1 MSSAA
6 LALMEAEDV
15 IGGGDAE
22 GPVEGE
28 GEDEDGGDGGEG
40 EDGEGSGD
48 ARSRPGASLSS
59 SLSSSSSKKKKDH
72 AERSRQTHPLM
83 YTSSSAFSSRL
94 VSAGS
99 ASPSLPAPD
108 TACARFADAPP
119 TPAHGPSPCL
129 SASARATRGEIALLP
144 PVAQYASA
152 DAWSRTVSAR
162 SVSAAVWLPS
172 CGEGKGVRRFS
183 LGVFGHDETRA
194 RTLPSTI
201 ATSTASARSRGAR
214 RARTARASYRLEFC
228 RKSAVRRRARL
239 AGESGVVDAKYARKG
254 VRFGVGADA

>member
-1 MSSAA
+1 
-6 LALMEAEDV
+6 
-15 IGGGDAE
+15 
-22 GPVEGE
+22 
-28 GEDEDGGDGGEG
+28 
-40 EDGEGSGD
+40 
-48 ARSRPGASLSS
+48 
-59 SLSSSSSKKKKDH
+59 
-72 AERSRQTHPLM
+72 M

-108 TACARFADAPP
+108 TACAGFADAPP
-119 TPAHGPSPCL
+119 MPAHGPSPCL
-129 SASARATRGEIALLP
+129 SASARATRGGIALLP

-172 CGEGKGVRRFS
+172 CGGEGGVGLDAPGGLSGR
-183 LGVFGHDETRA
+183 DETRA